1 MILRS
6 QTRKGPEVVITQRTS
21 SDGKSSRHRVRNQI
35 TEMIL
40 SRKLKPGQRLVQ
52 ERLAKEFSVA
62 QGVVRESL
70 LELSCCGLVDAVD
83 NLGVFVSE
91 LDGAKVVEALEVREV
106 LEGLAARL
114 CCQRAS
120 REDIKKLDQLVTR
133 IYLLGQEGKNDEAAL
148 LDRKFH
154 HRIVETANSGTLQAV
169 TTSHWTLQL
178 VLKMSF
184 DVEIVYEAHRSI
196 IEAIEKNAPDEA
208 EQLMRDHIRSARNLV
223 EQQITEGHFV
233 PEWLC

>member
-1 MILRS
+1 M
-6 QTRKGPEVVITQRTS
+6 VITQTAN
-21 SDGKSSRHRVRNQI
+21 SDGKSARHGVRDRIVQ
-35 TEMIL
+35 MIL
-40 SRKLKPGQRLVQ
+40 TRKLQPGQRLVQ

-70 LELSCCGLVDAVD
+70 LELSCCGLVKAVD

-120 REDIKKLDQLVTR
+120 REDIKKLDDLVSR
-133 IYLLGQEGKNDEAAL
+133 IHVLGKEDKSDEAAM
-148 LDRKFH
+148 LDREFH
-154 HRIVETANSGTLQAV
+154 HRIIETANSGTLEAV
-169 TTSHWTLQL
+169 TLSHWTLQL
-178 VLKMSF
+178 VLKMSC
-184 DVEIVYEAHRSI
+184 DVEIVHEAHQSI
-196 IEAIEKNAPDEA
+196 VEAIRQNHPDEA

-223 EQQITEGHFV
+223 EQKIEEGNFV